1 VKFLQSAMRFI
12 ARSVFLV
19 AVVVAGSRAID
30 GTGSATLSVASG
42 GDLQFALNA
51 AQPGDVVEIPAGARF
66 IGQYNF
72 PCKSGM
78 VTLRSASVL
87 SDSRITPASA
97 PLLATIASPYA
108 MYAVNLQK
116 ACNWTLD
123 GIRFEPNVAGAGE
136 VIALQDSNR
145 IILRRLL
152 FVVPPDKQQK
162 RFIAGNGT
170 DVTLTQSHCQG
181 VWISGQD
188 SQCFAAWDGAGP
200 YRITDNFLEAASENV
215 MFGGADSTAPERVP
229 ANILVENNTFTK
241 DLAWKGQPRNV
252 KNLFELKSAKHVVIR
267 KNTFEHNWI
276 DGQSGRAILFTPR
289 NQDGQAVWSGIEDVL
304 FELNIVRD
312 TPTCMAILGYDD
324 IFPSRQTTSVV
335 IRDNEFACNDVG
347 LLMMAELG
355 RVEVYRN
362 KITVPADRAYL
373 MLTSTESLIATGTG
387 TRQAKYAAAAL
398 TWAENVTP
406 NGYIHSPTALN
417 EAALQAYTLAY
428 TLTLGTEPL
437 PVPDPEPM
445 PIPDPI
451 VKTDA
456 DRIREAIALLEPL
469 DASLSGKAR
478 TNLRNILTR
487 LRSLL
492 ELVK

>member
-1 VKFLQSAMRFI
+1 VKFTLAL
-12 ARSVFLV
+12 LV
-19 AVVVAGSRAID
+19 LLCAAPAHG
-30 GTGSATLSVASG
+30 ATLSVASG
-42 GDLQFALNA
+42 GNLQFYLDA
-51 AQPGDVVEIPAGARF
+51 AQPGDVIEIPAGSRF

-78 VTLRSASVL
+78 VTLRSGSAL

-97 PLLATIASPYA
+97 PLLGTIASPYA
-108 MYAVNLQK
+108 MYAVNLHK

-152 FVVPPDKQQK
+152 FVVPSGQQQK

-200 YRITDNFLEAASENV
+200 YRITDNYLEAASENV
-215 MFGGADSTAPERVP
+215 MFGGSDSAAPDRVP
-229 ANILVENNTFTK
+229 ADILVENNTFTK

-267 KNTFEHNWI
+267 KNTFEHNWV
-276 DGQSGRAILFTPR
+276 DGQSGRAIVFTPR
-289 NQDGQAVWSGIEDVL
+289 NQSGTAPWTVIEDVI
-304 FELNIVRD
+304 FELNVVRD
-312 TPTCMAILGYDD
+312 TPSCLSVLGYDD
-324 IFPSRQTTSVV
+324 FALSKQTTGIV
-335 IRDNEFACNDVG
+335 IRNNELTCSDMG
-347 LLMMAELG
+347 LLLSGEIG
-355 RVEVYRN
+355 RLDVYRN
-362 KITVPADRAYL
+362 TVTVSPPKPDGAQTPLLYVSR
-373 MLTSTESLIATGTG
+373 EGVIATVAS
-387 TRQAKYAAAAL
+387 TRESQYAVREFV
-398 TWAENVTP
+398 WADNATP
-406 NGYIHSPTALN
+406 NGGYFGSPVTNWASANRGEL
-417 EAALQAYTLAY
+417 ALQTFTVSYS
-428 TLTLGTEPL
+428 LTLGVDPV

-492 ELVK
+492 EMVK